1 MSVDRSVNRAPLNDV
16 HHVAEHVIGPER
28 TGRQAEASSPE
39 PDWTEQRKAL
49 PPEVLLPAT
58 VHWMSTLPADFQP
71 VAIAAAFPRIAN
83 QLAALWPRPDALTR
97 QLHDLLVDTHGGRRG
112 FPVRILRELHALRAY
127 YAGLHPDRR
136 DLWNRRKPVR

>member
-1 MSVDRSVNRAPLNDV
+1 MSVYRPVNRAPLNDV
-16 HHVAEHVIGPER
+16 HPVAEHVVGPER
-28 TGRQAEASSPE
+28 TCPQAHASSPE
-39 PDWTEQRKAL
+39 PDWTPQRRAL
-49 PPEVLLPAT
+49 PPEILLPAT
-58 VHWMSTLPADFQP
+58 SHWMSTLPVDFQP
-71 VAIAAAFPRIAN
+71 VAIAEAFPRIAN

-136 DLWNRRKPVR
+136 DLWNRPKPVR